1 MAENINTE
9 DTQRALTMLER
20 AAIDAAKANEKST
33 ISAGQLK
40 NAFDAF
46 GRQLGSNVVTLGKT
60 VASTGDGMSKFGGVI
75 NSTAE
80 SVGNLAEIMLKGFG
94 PLGFIIGGLVK
105 VVGALGVASMKQ
117 TDQLMSSY
125 RNLSELGDLTSGGL
139 DELSSNLHRVG
150 LVAEE
155 AGKFEESLRKVTPEL
170 SNLGSVSTGVAK
182 YVDTVSGLIGPNNKI
197 EIGLENIGYTTD
209 AIRDGTADYLAKQ
222 ARQGTLQGKSIEQ
235 LRDESEKYLYSLR
248 ELSELTGLQRDQ
260 AQKLIDEQMRD
271 FRYNRYLSELEA
283 SGKQKDA
290 ENTRAYMVAYQATFG
305 KEAAQG
311 LQEKIYNHGA
321 IVGELS
327 VRSHQATM
335 GKDYEVF
342 QQVQKGNIDA
352 AHGLKQIAEAN
363 HTVTQRYSKTIDI
376 AGDSMK
382 DVTGDMEMMNGAQAT
397 LTRSY
402 EKINEKVK
410 ESSKREDEVAQ
421 NNKNDQIQRQLRIA
435 ADEALREVAK
445 ITTEIFTR
453 LNQAMLK
460 FGKTLAS
467 VVDWMSGWV
476 PGMTKTHLADSFRDL
491 DDNAADLLH
500 AKREELAHSRALTQA
515 QKDLA
520 DVTDDSK
527 FNIEDQVKAQK
538 KLVESLKDTSENA
551 KTEREK
557 AIARGK
563 LIGANNRLDQLTNEE
578 KEGKMHSKVHGKID
592 IPTIINMR
600 KARIAELEAQEKA
613 DKAAIERLNA
623 EHAKMSG
630 EGGMEEPTTTIEKG
644 SMAGLKIKK
653 GDVQSAGA
661 TVDPKLIEIAR
672 QVQSNVA
679 GFKNFTGFNDNYH
692 QEKAPQSA
700 HTKGRAFDFT
710 LDHKPSIAE
719 GDAIVRALIGMG
731 AKSAL
736 DEYNH
741 PSSNAIGSGHIHAEI
756 SGKTQGLFKGP
767 DSGYLLQAHGE
778 EALLNKQGL
787 SNLITKTQMP
797 NMNPESSDIF
807 SDMLD
812 ALMSLKDEITELKNI
827 SRNSLT
833 VNEDILT
840 YTKA

>member
-40 NAFDAF
+40 YAFDTF
-46 GRQLGSNVVTLGKT
+46 GKQLGSNAVALGKT

-80 SVGNLAEIMLKGFG
+80 SVGNLAETMLKGFG
-94 PLGFIIGGLVK
+94 PLGFIVGGLVK

-155 AGKFEESLRKVTPEL
+155 AGKFEESLRKVTPAL

-222 ARQGTLQGKSIEQ
+222 ARQGTLQGKSTEQ
-235 LRDESEKYLYSLR
+235 LRAESEKYLYSLR
-248 ELSELTGLQRDQ
+248 ELGELTGLQRDQ
-260 AQKLIDEQMRD
+260 AQKLMDEQMQD
-271 FRYNRYLSELEA
+271 FRYARYMSNLELQDSKAAARTRTYMAAYEA
-283 SGKQKDA
+283 EFGKDA
-290 ENTRAYMVAYQATFG
+290 AV
-305 KEAAQG
+305 G
-311 LQEKIYNHGA
+311 LKEKILNQGS

-327 VRSHQATM
+327 ARSEMATM
-335 GKDYEVF
+335 GKDYATF
-342 QQVQKGNIDA
+342 MKVQKNTITATRGILD
-352 AHGLKQIAEAN
+352 IAEAN
-363 HTVTQRYSKTIDI
+363 RAVTDRYGKIIDI
-376 AGDSMK
+376 AGDATK
-382 DVTGDMEMMNGAQAT
+382 EATGDNRMMTGALALRGKQEEDVAK
-397 LTRSY
+397 
-402 EKINEKVK
+402 KIADRAKT
-410 ESSKREDEVAQ
+410 EDEVTK

-435 ADEALREVAK
+435 ADQSLREVAK
-445 ITTEIFTR
+445 ITTDIFTK
-453 LNQAMLK
+453 LNTAMLG
-460 FGKTLAS
+460 FGKTLAK
-467 VVDWMSGWV
+467 VVDWMNLNIFG
-476 PGMTKTHLADSFRDL
+476 KETHFGDAFRDL
-491 DDNAADLLH
+491 EDVSADL
-500 AKREELAHSRALTQA
+500 AKAQQKQKDDTDAVAQA
-515 QKDLA
+515 QAEYMDTVKNG
-520 DVTDDSK
+520 SK
-527 FNIEDQVKAQK
+527 GFMDAFK
-538 KLVESLKDTSENA
+538 
-551 KTEREK
+551 
-557 AIARGK
+557 
-563 LIGANNRLDQLTNEE
+563 
-578 KEGKMHSKVHGKID
+578 
-592 IPTIINMR
+592 
-600 KARIAELEAQEKA
+600 AQEKA
-613 DKAAIERLNA
+613 RDEAKHAYEYRTDFSPENEKKLKKKFQEEQQKYDVMDRDWAATKGGKDLDKLRQIKLQRLTDLQQELRKDNENINKLNSESGKLSSQGQAVETSSIE
-623 EHAKMSG
+623 SG
-630 EGGMEEPTTTIEKG
+630 
-644 SMAGLKIKK
+644 SLAGLKVKK
-653 GDVQSAGA
+653 GDVQAAGA
-661 TVDPKLIEIAR
+661 IVDPKLVEIAK
-672 QVQSNVA
+672 QVQA
-679 GFKNFTGFNDNYH
+679 GVSGFNYFSAFNDNYH

-710 LDHKPSIAE
+710 LDHTPSRTE
-719 GDAIVRALIGMG
+719 GDAIVKALIEMG

-736 DEYNH
+736 DEYNN
-741 PSSNAIGSGHIHAEI
+741 PSSNATAGHIHAEI

>member
-40 NAFDAF
+40 YAFDTF
-46 GRQLGSNVVTLGKT
+46 GKQLGSNAVALGKT

-80 SVGNLAEIMLKGFG
+80 SVGNLAETMLKGFG
-94 PLGFIIGGLVK
+94 PLGFIVGGLVK

-155 AGKFEESLRKVTPEL
+155 AGKFEESLRKVTPAL

-222 ARQGTLQGKSIEQ
+222 ARQGTLQGKSTEQ
-235 LRDESEKYLYSLR
+235 LRAESEKYLYSLR
-248 ELSELTGLQRDQ
+248 ELGELTGLQRDQ
-260 AQKLIDEQMRD
+260 AQKLMDEQANEY
-271 FRYNRYLSELEA
+271 RYSRYLAELEGAGRKKEADNIRTYMA
-283 SGKQKDA
+283 S
-290 ENTRAYMVAYQATFG
+290 YQATFG

-311 LQEKIYNHGA
+311 LQEKLYNHGA

-335 GKDYEVF
+335 GRDYDIL
-342 QQVQKGNIDA
+342 QQVAKGSISA
-352 AHGLKQIAEAN
+352 SKGLIETGKAVDQNAKQFGNSIN
-363 HTVTQRYSKTIDI
+363 I
-376 AGDSMK
+376 AGDGMK
-382 DVTGDMEMMNGAQAT
+382 EVTGGNEVLMGSLGLRGKSEEDVAK
-397 LTRSY
+397 
-402 EKINEKVK
+402 KIADRAKT
-410 ESSKREDEVAQ
+410 EDEVTK

-435 ADEALREVAK
+435 ADQSLREVAK
-445 ITTEIFTR
+445 ITTDIFTK
-453 LNQAMLK
+453 LNTAMLG
-460 FGKTLAS
+460 FGKTLAK
-467 VVDWMSGWV
+467 VVDWMNLNIFG
-476 PGMTKTHLADSFRDL
+476 KETHFGDAFRDL
-491 DDNAADLLH
+491 EDVSADL
-500 AKREELAHSRALTQA
+500 AKAQQKQKDDTDAVAQA
-515 QKDLA
+515 QAEYMDTVKNG
-520 DVTDDSK
+520 SK
-527 FNIEDQVKAQK
+527 GFMDAFK
-538 KLVESLKDTSENA
+538 
-551 KTEREK
+551 
-557 AIARGK
+557 
-563 LIGANNRLDQLTNEE
+563 
-578 KEGKMHSKVHGKID
+578 
-592 IPTIINMR
+592 
-600 KARIAELEAQEKA
+600 AQEKA
-613 DKAAIERLNA
+613 RDEAKHAYEYRTDFSPENEKKLKKKFQEEQQKYDVMDRDWAATKGGKDLDKLRQIKLQRLTDLQQELRKDNENINKLNSESGKLSSQGQAVETSSIE
-623 EHAKMSG
+623 SG
-630 EGGMEEPTTTIEKG
+630 
-644 SMAGLKIKK
+644 SLAGLKVKK

-661 TVDPKLIEIAR
+661 IVDPKLVEIAK
-672 QVQSNVA
+672 QVQA
-679 GFKNFTGFNDNYH
+679 GVSGFNYFSAFNDNYH

-710 LDHKPSIAE
+710 LDHTPSRTE
-719 GDAIVRALIGMG
+719 GDAIVKALIEMG

-736 DEYNH
+736 DEYNN
-741 PSSNAIGSGHIHAEI
+741 PSSNATAGHIHAEI

-827 SRNSLT
+827 SKNSLT